1 MAVTTK
7 GRALMDTSMSRQ
19 SMIRAA
25 NAVTKN
31 YKTFSFTV
39 SGGLNDGK
47 HNKGK
52 KGIVHA
58 IEKTIDTLKDP
69 KKKLEFVTVRLTIH
83 DSCTIFNYSEYSAR
97 YEQIKQELREY
108 LGDAV
113 PLHTSI
119 NHEKSYD
126 FNVVIEGEVSEKE
139 IWE

>member
-7 GRALMDTSMSRQ
+7 GRALMDSSMSRQ

-25 NAVTKN
+25 DAVTKN

-47 HNKGK
+47 GHKAK

-58 IEKTIDTLKDP
+58 IKKTIDTLRDP
-69 KKKLEFVTVRLTIH
+69 KKNLEFVTVRLTVR
-83 DSCTIFNYSEYSAR
+83 DSSTIFNYGEYSAR
-97 YEQIKQELREY
+97 YEQIKQELREHF
-108 LGDAV
+108 GDAV
-113 PLHTSI
+113 PLHPNI
-119 NHEKSYD
+119 NHEKSYE
-126 FNVVIEGEVSEKE
+126 FNVLVEGEFSEKE